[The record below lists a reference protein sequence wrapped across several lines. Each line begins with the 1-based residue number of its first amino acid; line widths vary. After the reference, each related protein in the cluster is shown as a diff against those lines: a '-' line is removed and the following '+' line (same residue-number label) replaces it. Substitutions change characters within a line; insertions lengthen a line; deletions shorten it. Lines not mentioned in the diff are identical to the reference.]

1 MQKFLTAWIFEEKS
15 HLSDFGVLSNFFYLF
30 YPIISAD
37 PDGLERK
44 VTIQLKYF
52 ILFLRVPLTLILH
65 VYNKILKKKQF
76 ETKKKCVIYLSF
88 FVFFTFLLN
97 N

>member
-65 VYNKILKKKQF
+65 VYNKILKKNNLKP
-76 ETKKKCVIYLSF
+76 KKNV
-88 FVFFTFLLN
+88 
-97 N
+97 